1 VTGRVGSLLHV
12 CALVGGL
19 VAAAAVLHAGDVRY
33 PTTRDAERL
42 LYVRSP
48 SAAGRLALSF
58 KGLAADLYWIRA
70 IQHFGGDLRSSR
82 AAGRFELLQPLL
94 DLTTSLDPH
103 FTSGYRVGALF
114 LAMPP
119 PSGPG
124 RVDQAVALLQ
134 KGLRASP
141 DRWQYAYDIGFV
153 YYLDARDYRT
163 AGIWFTRAEM
173 LPGAPD
179 WIQPLAAETV
189 ARGGDRVSARRLL
202 ADLVT
207 SDQPYL
213 RQDGR
218 RGLAQ
223 IDALD
228 AIDRLQGLVEDY
240 HTTTHVYPSS
250 WLDVI
255 RTGRLPG
262 VPADDARVPF
272 VYDPV
277 AHLVLI
283 GPTSPLAPLPSALG
297 PMKPR

>member
-1 VTGRVGSLLHV
+1 MTSRAAGLVGV

-19 VAAAAVLHAGDVRY
+19 VAAAAVLQEGDRRY
-33 PTTRDAERL
+33 PASRDTERL

-48 SAAGRLALSF
+48 SAARHLALSF
-58 KGLAADLYWIRA
+58 KGLAADVYWMRA

-94 DLTTSLDPH
+94 ALTTSLDPY
-103 FTSGYRVGALF
+103 FTVAYRVGAVF
-114 LAMPP
+114 LALPP

-124 RVDQAVALLQ
+124 RVDHAVALLQ

-141 DRWQYAYDIGFV
+141 DQWHYAYDIGFV
-153 YYLDARDYRT
+153 YYLYAHEYGT
-163 AGIWFTRAEM
+163 AGTWFARAAAM
-173 LPGAPD
+173 PGAPD

-202 ADLVT
+202 AELLT
-207 SDQPYL
+207 SDQEYL

-228 AIDRLQGLVEDY
+228 AIDRLQALVEDY
-240 HTTTHVYPSS
+240 HTAAQVYPSS
-250 WLDVI
+250 WSDLI

-262 VPADDARVPF
+262 IPADDARVPF
-272 VYDPV
+272 VYDPA

-283 GPTSPLAPLPSALG
+283 GSTSPLAPLPSALG